1 MAVRDSGGK
10 KKRERVRG
18 GGNTVGEGG
27 DKIKSFPSDKKQ
39 DKKHY
44 DNTVDVGREGKERER

>member
-1 MAVRDSGGK
+1 M
-10 KKRERVRG
+10 RG